1 MRDLC
6 GMAEAQPASSS
17 SASPQPPPRVAI
29 ATIWDGN
36 ARLACGI
43 PLWCQGA
50 RLLARQIPRARVVLL
65 SKQPSDDCAEALLLW
80 SDETAAAAEAYVARH
95 ELRTSEV
102 QTALLKFAMFSLHD
116 RFDLVLQ
123 VDIDADLVP
132 SYHPFRLPI
141 WQRHVDAFMASQA
154 LFVGVPD
161 HSSPVNGGVWLAK
174 PRRWLYREALA
185 LLRDCSFSF
194 ADGFNGVGPPRGLRV
209 SVDSLR
215 LGAGGGNYAAD
226 LLNRTQMYEQNS
238 WKFTGG
244 SLDQGLLFYLLY
256 LRHDAGTW
264 ATSASMRDRRDL
276 WKVSHFWGPF
286 KPWREAGQA
295 RNNYLKRFDL
305 ANATAARTACGRE
318 LAART
323 AALKRE
329 GKWERDDGQGWIPH
343 EMPVLPSLDVVRFV
357 ARFASSPPPSPPP
370 PQPSAAAT
378 TAVTAAAAAVA
389 TTSAAAGIAG
399 SSSPARLPPSP
410 AVAGGALLAL
420 ACAAKAIASRRAA
433 TGHMYVPLSTED
445 APLRRTRDL

>member
-1 MRDLC
+1 MS
-6 GMAEAQPASSS
+6 AQ
-17 SASPQPPPRVAI
+17 PPRVAI
-29 ATIWDGN
+29 ATIWDGD

-65 SKQPSDDCAEALLLW
+65 SKQRSDDCAEALLLW
-80 SDETAAAAEAYVARH
+80 SEETAAAAETYVARH

-102 QTALLKFAMFSLHD
+102 QTALLKFAMFSLHE

-132 SYHPFRLPI
+132 SYHPFRLPV
-141 WQRHVDAFMASQA
+141 WQRHIDAFMASQA

-185 LLRDCSFSF
+185 LLQDCSFSF
-194 ADGFNGVGPPRGLRV
+194 ANGFNGVGPPRGLRV
-209 SVDSLR
+209 SVSSLR

-226 LLNRTQMYEQNS
+226 LLNRTQMYEQNN

-264 ATSASMRDRRDL
+264 ATSASMHDRRDL

-286 KPWREAGQA
+286 KPWREAGKA

-305 ANATAARTACGRE
+305 ANTSAARTACGRE

-323 AALKRE
+323 AALQRE
-329 GKWERDDGQGWIPH
+329 GAWERDDRQGWIPH
-343 EMPVLPSLDVVRFV
+343 EMPVLPSLDVAHFV
-357 ARFASSPPPSPPP
+357 ARFAPSPPLLP
-370 PQPSAAAT
+370 EPSVVN
-378 TAVTAAAAAVA
+378 TAVTAAAATVTPS
-389 TTSAAAGIAG
+389 TTAAIPGSSSSSPTRL
-399 SSSPARLPPSP
+399 SSSPAM
-410 AVAGGALLAL
+410 ACGALLAL
-420 ACAAKAIASRRAA
+420 ACAANALLSVGRRS
-433 TGHMYVPLSTED
+433 TTHYMYVPLSTED
-445 APLRRTRDL
+445 VSWKRTRDL